1 VSSFQCGQRRAGPF
15 DAQGKQAP
23 PYKNIW
29 RQSPDESEAVGRGIG
44 GGAKRNWLR
53 TRCDRR
59 TAPGKSVRVER
70 RLAKDFARSALGAIF
85 DLLGELFDLLGFFYE
100 GDGEGGVCVGM
111 LDLVL

>member
-1 VSSFQCGQRRAGPF
+1 MLRVNKPLPTRTFGDNRQTNRRRSAE
-15 DAQGKQAP
+15 
-23 PYKNIW
+23 
-29 RQSPDESEAVGRGIG
+29 ESEGVPKEIGCGHGVTG
-44 GGAKRNWLR
+44 GGHQGNRSGWN
-53 TRCDRR
+53 
-59 TAPGKSVRVER
+59 R